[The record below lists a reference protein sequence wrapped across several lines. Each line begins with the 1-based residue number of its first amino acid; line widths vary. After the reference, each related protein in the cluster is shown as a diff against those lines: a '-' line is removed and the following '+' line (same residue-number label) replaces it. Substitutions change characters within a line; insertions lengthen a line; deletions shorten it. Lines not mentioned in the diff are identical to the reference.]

1 MSSFP
6 PAREEEREKLLSQ
19 SVGSGVLKVGTPPT
33 STPSAGSPMSK
44 LSGSIG
50 NGISYVGGRVK
61 EGLNRTRTLSLEA
74 VRKHMRVD
82 KHAPYHA
89 VLSVGGGLL

>member
-33 STPSAGSPMSK
+33 STPSIPSAGSPMSK

-74 VRKHMRVD
+74 
-82 KHAPYHA
+82 
-89 VLSVGGGLL
+89 